1 MTKPPRQ
8 EFERKFLVMPKL
20 LPNPLPTGRR
30 YVQGYLTLEPF
41 QVRIRFVDGQDARLE
56 IKGPNNFESDPL
68 PLPQD
73 QAEYLLRQGLA
84 AGSALV
90 EKNRHVFPQ
99 EVDGLYWE
107 LDVFLGANDGL
118 IVAEIEMPAMDYVLL
133 PDNLPAWLGPEV
145 TDDSRFKN
153 KRLATQSFGTW
164 SENERLEIR
173 QKMGLV

>member
-8 EFERKFLVMPKL
+8 EFERKFLVLPKL
-20 LPNPLPTGRR
+20 LPQPLPTGQR

-73 QAEYLLRQGLA
+73 QAEYLIQQGLA

-90 EKNRHVFPQ
+90 EKNRHVFPK
-99 EVDGLYWE
+99 ESDGLYWE
-107 LDVFLGANDGL
+107 LDVFLDANDGL
-118 IVAEIEMPAMDYVLL
+118 MTAEIEMPAMNYQLAPERL
-133 PDNLPAWLGPEV
+133 PKWLGPEV
-145 TDDSRFKN
+145 TDDPRFKN
-153 KRLATQSFGTW
+153 KRLATRPFGSW
-164 SENERLEIR
+164 PENERQEIR
-173 QKMGLV
+173 QKIGLD